1 MQLPISILP
10 TNIANI
16 DNTVPTI
23 LSSEDAST
31 SSSLNLLLSNAADEL
46 GLHHDRSLDATSAE
60 ELEHSVG
67 LQVDHGRL
75 GGVLQGLLLSLFG
88 EQMPQLV
95 HVDGGAVLGVT
106 LQVEVS
112 HTDLSEVSRMAS
124 LEESPKPLTTYRTG
138 YAGGEDLRPY
148 HVQRDGN
155 DAYLQIT
162 SHLQTSL
169 PIRPWPALT

>member
-1 MQLPISILP
+1 MKQTLQRNRFQLSRK
-10 TNIANI
+10 NAG
-16 DNTVPTI
+16 
-23 LSSEDAST
+23 T

-46 GLHHDRSLDATSAE
+46 GLHHDRSLNATSAK

-112 HTDLSEVSRMAS
+112 HTDLSEVSRVARFAQS
-124 LEESPKPLTTYRTG
+124 NKPLTTYRKG

-148 HVQRDGN
+148 HVPKDGN

-162 SHLQTSL
+162 ETTHTV